1 MARPQIR
8 WLQNGWERFLSLSL
22 WHHGLYWRLKATK
35 CEKSPPQRRHGSVF
49 FRVIV
54 NRRHLSSRH
63 AGWKHFWLLVS
74 EPQSRRD
81 KLQSI
86 PNQLHWTSLSSLSS
100 QVTDFGSV
108 SSKKYFF
115 SCYVNIVAVSGAHRV
130 GSYTNQ
136 SGKVLIKTVAAALS
150 VHTFGKCYLLA
161 LRAMSI
167 QWQDK
172 YKCSLHSP
180 WMCWKQHNLTDS
192 GPRHG
197 THCLSKFPAPFII
210 ILTAICKINQ
220 HLSIC
225 SRSEYIQLNCD
236 TKTVTHGH

>member
-35 CEKSPPQRRHGSVF
+35 CEKSSPQRRHGCVF

-81 KLQSI
+81 YPESI
-86 PNQLHWTSLSSLSS
+86 PNHLHWTSLSYSSS

-115 SCYVNIVAVSGAHRV
+115 SCYVNIVAVSGAHRDPTRI
-130 GSYTNQ
+130 SLAKYLL
-136 SGKVLIKTVAAALS
+136 KVLQLPFPSTLLKMLFVGTQGSVYSVARQIQMLASLSLNVLKAA
-150 VHTFGKCYLLA
+150 
-161 LRAMSI
+161 
-167 QWQDK
+167 
-172 YKCSLHSP
+172 
-180 WMCWKQHNLTDS
+180 
-192 GPRHG
+192 
-197 THCLSKFPAPFII
+197 
-210 ILTAICKINQ
+210 
-220 HLSIC
+220 
-225 SRSEYIQLNCD
+225 
-236 TKTVTHGH
+236 

>member
-35 CEKSPPQRRHGSVF
+35 CEKSPPQRRHGGSVF

-74 EPQSRRD
+74 EPQSRRIIRA
-81 KLQSI
+81 QSI
-86 PNQLHWTSLSSLSS
+86 PNHLHWTSLSSSS
-100 QVTDFGSV
+100 IPSHWLWICFI
-108 SSKKYFF
+108 KEIFF
-115 SCYVNIVAVSGAHRV
+115 QLLCQYCCSIWCSTQ

-136 SGKVLIKTVAAALS
+136 SGKVLIKTIAAALS
-150 VHTFGKCYLLA
+150 VHTFEKCYLLA
-161 LRAMSI
+161 LRAVSI

-172 YKCSLHSP
+172 YKCSLQSP

-225 SRSEYIQLNCD
+225 SRSLNIFS
-236 TKTVTHGH
+236 